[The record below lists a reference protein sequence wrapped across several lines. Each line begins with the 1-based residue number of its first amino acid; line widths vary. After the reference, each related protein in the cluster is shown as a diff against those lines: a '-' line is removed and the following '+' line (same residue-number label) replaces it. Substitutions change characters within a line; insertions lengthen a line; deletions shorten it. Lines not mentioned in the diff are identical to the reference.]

1 MQAREIRGMSSD
13 EIARRLNDAYQELL
27 NLRFQWVTGQLKNT
41 NRLTDVKQD
50 VARMKTILRE
60 RQMAEEGSAS

>member
-1 MQAREIRGMSSD
+1 MQPQEIRGMSSV
-13 EIARRLNDAYQELL
+13 EIARRLDDAHQELL
-27 NLRFQWVTGQLKNT
+27 NLRFQWVTGQLKNS

-60 RQMAEEGSAS
+60 RQMAEEGLTS